1 MEQECYSCDWS
12 EKPYIKISTLASAA
26 SRKSYIHDYILQKC
40 RGAQIRKVALFPQQK
55 AVPSMPPTDPS
66 CCLTTFREG
75 KAPPRPCPGQ
85 QAQPR
90 QHTHPSLGPRAVW
103 CCLLLL
109 CREGRTTRALSSHL
123 HSIQQDRTNCTKPS
137 ALDYRDSFKKTTT
150 FTTMMKNTADFRCVF
165 KKLSR
170 GSVFRSCLKRY
181 FPGVLCP
188 TVHHHPS
195 DLRF

>member
-75 KAPPRPCPGQ
+75 KAPPPALPRAAGTAQAAHPPFPG
-85 QAQPR
+85 ATGSGKRVTGYVVLPPSPVPGR
-90 QHTHPSLGPRAVW
+90 EDHPSPLFPSAQHTARQDKLHQTKRLG
-103 CCLLLL
+103 LQGQL
-109 CREGRTTRALSSHL
+109 
-123 HSIQQDRTNCTKPS
+123 
-137 ALDYRDSFKKTTT
+137 
-150 FTTMMKNTADFRCVF
+150 
-165 KKLSR
+165 
-170 GSVFRSCLKRY
+170 
-181 FPGVLCP
+181 
-188 TVHHHPS
+188 
-195 DLRF
+195 

>member
-75 KAPPRPCPGQ
+75 KAPPPGPAQ
-85 QAQPR
+85 GSRHSPGSTPTLPWGHGEWEESDGLCGAASFSCAGKGGPPEPSLPICTAYSKTGQTAPNQAPWTTGTALKKQPR
-90 QHTHPSLGPRAVW
+90 SLR
-103 CCLLLL
+103 
-109 CREGRTTRALSSHL
+109 
-123 HSIQQDRTNCTKPS
+123 
-137 ALDYRDSFKKTTT
+137 
-150 FTTMMKNTADFRCVF
+150 
-165 KKLSR
+165 
-170 GSVFRSCLKRY
+170 
-181 FPGVLCP
+181 
-188 TVHHHPS
+188 
-195 DLRF
+195 